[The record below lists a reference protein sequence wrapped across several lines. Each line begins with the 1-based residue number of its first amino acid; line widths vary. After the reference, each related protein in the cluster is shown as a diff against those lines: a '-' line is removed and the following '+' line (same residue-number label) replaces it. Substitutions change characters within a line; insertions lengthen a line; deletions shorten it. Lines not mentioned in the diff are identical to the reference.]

1 MLKVHVTTKAHLCI
15 LKSFFSG
22 KYVDFKRTG
31 IYYKREILD
40 GFFKSMSKD
49 KQNMRLCSCQFSL
62 NFFFSWTE
70 ESKKK
75 ASFPFC
81 HYLSLFLN

>member
-62 NFFFSWTE
+62 NFFFHGLRRVKRKQAFLSVI
-70 ESKKK
+70 
-75 ASFPFC
+75 
-81 HYLSLFLN
+81 LSLSF